1 MRKEELKDWFWDK
14 FNSCYCVKHDDLS
27 DSIFMIYDINF
38 IRAKKLA
45 NIINKDVEYPTE
57 VKGVCLFEQD
67 LKNEWLCCD
76 YEKIWTF
83 FKNNYS
89 GNSQEIS
96 DLIKGWLEEHN
107 KLKILTPN
115 SWYSIGVIA
124 LEEHN
129 KLKILTP
136 MYLYFHQFSM
146 LEEHDKLKVLTPKN
160 NI

>member
-1 MRKEELKDWFWDK
+1 MTYQIVF
-14 FNSCYCVKHDDLS
+14 
-27 DSIFMIYDINF
+27 FMIYDINF

-107 KLKILTPN
+107 KLKILTP
-115 SWYSIGVIA
+115 
-124 LEEHN
+124 
-129 KLKILTP
+129 